1 MIVLLLTAILAS
13 SDCDEEQPQLNRV
26 NAAIEQSD
34 FESAAK
40 LLDSLEYL
48 SFRCPNV
55 MVAAGRVAL
64 GKGDYR
70 GANMYSELALK
81 NAPDSAG
88 ALLLRGRVLASAGQT
103 AAARDLF
110 EKASK
115 LDPQSADAHFEFGR
129 VLDAAKL
136 TPQAVAEFEKA
147 IQLRPRDPRAH
158 DYLALNLERLGET
171 GRAEAAYV
179 AGLKVNEGARFDSLL
194 DYNYGKFLLKL
205 NRLSESKTHLDR
217 AVELAP
223 QVRAVHYDHAKLNL
237 RLGKLAEARRDAET
251 ALSLPDPNGFILD
264 LQIYNLLA
272 TVCTRLDDTASAQ
285 KYIDLVRQT
294 PIPMRSRER

>member
-1 MIVLLLTAILAS
+1 MIVLLVTAMLAG
-13 SDCDEEQPQLNRV
+13 SDCEEAQPQLNRV
-26 NAAIEQSD
+26 DAAIEQSD
-34 FESAAK
+34 LESAGK
-40 LLDSLEYL
+40 LLEQLEYL

-55 MVAAGRVAL
+55 MVAEGRVAL
-64 GKGDYR
+64 GKGDFR

-81 NAPDSAG
+81 NTPDSAP
-88 ALLLRGRVLASAGQT
+88 AMLLRGKVLASSGQIG
-103 AAARDLF
+103 AARDLF
-110 EKASK
+110 EKAGK
-115 LDPQSADAHFEFGR
+115 LDPKNAEAHFELGR
-129 VLDAAKL
+129 ILDATKR
-136 TPQAVAEFEKA
+136 TPEAVSEFGKV
-147 IQLRPRDPRAH
+147 IQLRPHDPRSY

-171 GRAEAAYV
+171 SRAEAAYV
-179 AGLKVNEGARFDSLL
+179 SGLKVNEGPRFDSLL

-205 NRLSESKTHLDR
+205 NRLSDSKAHLDR
-217 AVELAP
+217 AMELAP
-223 QVRAVHYDHAKLNL
+223 QVRAVRYDHAKLNL
-237 RLGKLAEARRDAET
+237 RLGKLADARRDAET